1 MTTGADRYEQK
12 TKRLK
17 KHKQMIE
24 LWAIEQS
31 TNVQPETIRLFS
43 KLINRLGFEISNR
56 EKKLKQMRKAA

>member
-1 MTTGADRYEQK
+1 MTTGTDRYEQK

-56 EKKLKQMRKAA
+56 S